1 MANEAVLP
9 VYVIHQTVI
18 VAIAYLV
25 VSYHVATGLKYAILA
40 TSALVVTLMLFQLV
54 RRTPMTRFL
63 FGMKASIDD
72 SPASPTPAAMSGSDL
87 SS

>member
-25 VSYHVATGLKYAILA
+25 VSYPIAAGLKYVILA
-40 TSALVVTLMLFQLV
+40 TSALVVTLILFQLV
-54 RRTPMTRFL
+54 RRTPVTRFL
-63 FGMKASIDD
+63 FGMKASIDEGARNIEPIN
-72 SPASPTPAAMSGSDL
+72 SERFPG
-87 SS
+87 